1 MTSTP
6 TANSQPPMAEP
17 SKRGRQRLVIA
28 GVVAVVVLF
37 AIAIVVGQAAGS
49 GSGSAPKPPPADL
62 GTTLD
67 SALPPEIATL
77 PLVDE
82 YGHTMNLGSFK
93 GKIVVLTDFMTLC
106 QEVCPITTAQMVQV
120 DKAVQKAGLADKV
133 QFVEVTVDPE
143 RDTPDQL
150 HAYRSF
156 AQLPSNFS
164 LLTGTAEN
172 LATLWKYVG
181 VGYDKQPQDDPP
193 GINWRT
199 GKPLTYDIQHTD
211 VLLYLDASTHQR
223 FDIVGMPVG
232 TDAKLTAG
240 EQNFLNEQGRA
251 NLANSDEATWTPD
264 QALQVV
270 SWLAKKHIKAA
281 E

>member
-6 TANSQPPMAEP
+6 AASSPSSVAQP
-17 SKRGRQRLVIA
+17 KRSRRRMVIA
-28 GVVAVVVLF
+28 GVVAVVLLF
-37 AIAIVVGQAAGS
+37 AIAIVVGQSAGS
-49 GSGSAPKPPPADL
+49 GAAPKPPSANL
-62 GTTLD
+62 GTQVDTP
-67 SALPPEIATL
+67 LPNDIAHL

-82 YGHTMNLGSFK
+82 YNHPTNLAAFN

-106 QEVCPITTAQMVQV
+106 QEVCPITTAQLVQV
-120 DKAVQKAGLADKV
+120 DNAVQRAGLADKV
-133 QFVEVTVDPE
+133 QFVEITVDPE

-156 AQLPSNFS
+156 AELPSNFS
-164 LLTGTAEN
+164 LLTGTPEN

-181 VGYDKQPQDDPP
+181 VGYQRQPQEDPP
-193 GINWRT
+193 GIDWRT

-223 FDIVGMPVG
+223 FDIVGMPTG

-240 EQNFLNEQGRA
+240 EHSFLNDEGRA
-251 NLANSDEATWTPD
+251 NLENADEATWTPE

-270 SWLAKKHIKAA
+270 SWLAKKHIKPAA
-281 E
+281 